1 MAKLKLPVGSGN
13 TGKEK
18 AVKKAGGSNAVDP
31 GIKVSDKYEAQERK
45 YRAQSDA
52 RALAEAEEIRK
63 DKERMRGVKS
73 HVKMMNKACE

>member
-1 MAKLKLPVGSGN
+1 MGKLKLPVGNGN

-18 AVKKAGGSNAVDP
+18 AVKKAGGTNAVDP

-52 RALAEAEEIRK
+52 RTLAEAEEIRK
-63 DKERMRGVKS
+63 DRARMKEVKG

>member
-1 MAKLKLPVGSGN
+1 MKKLKLPVGSGN

-31 GIKVSDKYEAQERK
+31 GIKISDRYADEERR

-52 RALAEAEEIRK
+52 RALAEAEAIRR
-63 DKERMRGVKS
+63 DKARMKEVKA
-73 HVKMMNKACE
+73 HVKMMTKACE

>member
-1 MAKLKLPVGSGN
+1 MAKLKLPVGNGN

-18 AVKKAGGSNAVDP
+18 AVKKAGGPV

-52 RALAEAEEIRK
+52 RTLAEAQEIKK
-63 DKERMRGVKS
+63 DRERMKEVKG
-73 HVKMMNKACE
+73 HVKMMNKACEWLSR

>member
-1 MAKLKLPVGSGN
+1 MVKLKFPVGNGN

-18 AVKKAGGSNAVDP
+18 PVKKAGGPVATP
-31 GIKVSDKYEAQERK
+31 ATTDKYAEQDRK

-52 RALAEAEEIRK
+52 RALAEAEEIRR